1 MQKKSNECSVRNVA
15 VRSLLTVRFPRGGM
29 LSVAAFLRAS
39 HLQRGSSNTRHD
51 CTAVLERSEK
61 DVQGKPTHT
70 SGKSA
75 DLIEM
80 RRQIRRQDFLNVFI
94 AHVVSLGSKA
104 TLDHSRVKL

>member
-1 MQKKSNECSVRNVA
+1 M
-15 VRSLLTVRFPRGGM
+15 
-29 LSVAAFLRAS
+29 
-39 HLQRGSSNTRHD
+39 
-51 CTAVLERSEK
+51 
-61 DVQGKPTHT
+61 QGKPTHT